1 MGIKLSID
9 QPTLEEMLA
18 DPIVTLVMSSDKV
31 TEAEIRG
38 ILRKIAAHRRP
49 VPPSHD
55 KIRMSVN

>member
-1 MGIKLSID
+1 MGIKLSVD

-38 ILRKIAAHRRP
+38 ILRKVAAHRWATARLLKDRA
-49 VPPSHD
+49 VA
-55 KIRMSVN
+55 

>member
-1 MGIKLSID
+1 MGIKLSVD

-38 ILRKIAAHRRP
+38 ILRKVAAHRRP
-49 VPPSHD
+49 VYPNPG
-55 KIRMSVN
+55 KIEMSVN

>member
-1 MGIKLSID
+1 MGMKLSID

-38 ILRKIAAHRRP
+38 ILRKVAAHRRP
-49 VPPSHD
+49 LSPSSD